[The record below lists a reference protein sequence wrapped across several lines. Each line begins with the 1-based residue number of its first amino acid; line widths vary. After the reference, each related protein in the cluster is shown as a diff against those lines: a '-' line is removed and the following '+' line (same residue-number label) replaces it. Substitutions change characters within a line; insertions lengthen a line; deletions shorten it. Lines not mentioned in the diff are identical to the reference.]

1 MAFGP
6 SSLRRGSLPLNPL
19 APQYAFLLPITAPM
33 LEQLTYP
40 PALLCRLE
48 KSLQHHHAAGLVA
61 VAVESCLACSLP
73 DCRLPHPTRD
83 LRFIGPSIV
92 GTHVHLSLQLLSRA
106 LTAPSAVSKEEAGV
120 FWKGDVGS
128 GQLLVN
134 LRLSSSAELTP
145 VPSLY
150 PVVRFIP

>member
-1 MAFGP
+1 M
-6 SSLRRGSLPLNPL
+6 RRLLYGFRPLVSP
-19 APQYAFLLPITAPM
+19 
-33 LEQLTYP
+33 E
-40 PALLCRLE
+40 RE
-48 KSLQHHHAAGLVA
+48 S
-61 VAVESCLACSLP
+61 AVEPTGATVRVPAAHHRADARTVNIPPRVALP
-73 DCRLPHPTRD
+73 SREVPPTSSR
-83 LRFIGPSIV
+83 RR
-92 GTHVHLSLQLLSRA
+92 LLSRA